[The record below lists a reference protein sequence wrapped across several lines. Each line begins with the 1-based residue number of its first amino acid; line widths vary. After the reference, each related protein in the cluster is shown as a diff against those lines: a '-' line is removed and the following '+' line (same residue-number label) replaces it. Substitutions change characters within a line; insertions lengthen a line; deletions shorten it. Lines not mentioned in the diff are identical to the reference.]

1 MPATPFVGE
10 IFMFAGNFA
19 MNGTALCN
27 GQLLPISQNTALF
40 SLLGTTY
47 GGDGR
52 ATFALPNLQGTVP
65 LGQGQSTT
73 GSMYDLGQTAGSA
86 TVTLLQTEIPSH
98 NHTLQVAMGTGT
110 TPLTATAVGSLP
122 ATTTTNLYSDTAGAN
137 FMTPLNVNLNTTTEI
152 TGSGFPHNNMQPY
165 LAVTFVVAMQGV
177 FPARS

>member
-19 MNGTALCN
+19 MRGTTECN

-52 ATFALPNLQGTVP
+52 TTFALPNLQGAVP

-73 GSMYDLGQTAGSA
+73 GSLYDLGQTAGSA
-86 TVTLLQTEIPSH
+86 TVTLLQSEIPSH

-137 FMTPLNVNLNTTTEI
+137 FMTPLNVNLNTITEV

-165 LAVTFVVAMQGV
+165 LAVTFVIARQGV